1 ARRSADFA
9 SSPLRGVLAGG
20 EFRTFQSNLAEHIR
34 RLSTQDRA
42 DLIYHVSVTQNF
54 HQKEL
59 IRIYEPL
66 KETRLQFQQRG
77 WKELERLT
85 LGNVDDM
92 YNEFNALVKKNF
104 QQILYGQEEDVVG
117 IHVISYFISRTTP
130 TFRDRPTVRPSR
142 DMGQKRGQQ
151 VVERLAQTLPLF
163 KHGSLLRAIGHN
175 RAQTMILGINQLTTG
190 LFRALSEFASKQYQG
205 TDGLSLINDRIL
217 PTLPVHDILHTLRI
231 YHDRNLQYLN
241 ELETAFP
248 AGNSALLAL
257 REDNDS
263 IYPFICLLQKELLK
277 RQGLDVTNFF
287 VGDKIIVELLPAMRP
302 DVAILL
308 QPDLFNTDIQK
319 LVEGN
324 NKNIDDSWL
333 EEIKRLMQIQIQ
345 VAKWRQEIWD
355 LIRQPIREQVES
367 FVELALAIHSLSSNN
382 GGSNVPLTIEPT
394 KILRLGSQV
403 SKLLRGDVD
412 DSMRQFLI
420 ASVQYLT
427 QVPEFMSEVPI
438 DVLRALRDVERI
450 VQIEKQALGKKEQD
464 LLRFYILKIARLCGE
479 NG

>member
-1 ARRSADFA
+1 
-9 SSPLRGVLAGG
+9 
-20 EFRTFQSNLAEHIR
+20 
-34 RLSTQDRA
+34 
-42 DLIYHVSVTQNF
+42 
-54 HQKEL
+54 
-59 IRIYEPL
+59 
-66 KETRLQFQQRG
+66 
-77 WKELERLT
+77 
-85 LGNVDDM
+85 
-92 YNEFNALVKKNF
+92 
-104 QQILYGQEEDVVG
+104 
-117 IHVISYFISRTTP
+117 
-130 TFRDRPTVRPSR
+130 
-142 DMGQKRGQQ
+142 MGQKRGQQ

-175 RAQTMILGINQLTTG
+175 RAQTMILGVNQLTTG
-190 LFRALSEFASKQYQG
+190 LFRALSEFQTKQHQG
-205 TDGLSLINDRIL
+205 TDGISLINERIL

-231 YHDRNLQYLN
+231 YHDQNLQYLN
-241 ELETAFP
+241 ELESAFP

-263 IYPFICLLQKELLK
+263 ISPLIGLLQKELLK

-287 VGDKIIVELLPAMRP
+287 VDDKIITELLPAMRP

-308 QPDLFNTDIQK
+308 QPDLFNTDIKK
-319 LVEGN
+319 LIKGN
-324 NKNIDDSWL
+324 SNKIDDSWL
-333 EEIKRLMQIQIQ
+333 GEIERLMLMPLH
-345 VAKWRQEIWD
+345 VASWRQEIWK
-355 LIRQPIREQVES
+355 LIKKPILQQVES

-382 GGSNVPLTIEPT
+382 DGSNIPLTIEPT

-412 DSMRQFLI
+412 DSMRQFLF

-427 QVPEFMSEVPI
+427 QVPKLMSEVPI

-450 VQIEKQALGKKEQD
+450 VQIEKQALSKKEQD